1 MVGGGK
7 VVVAAQVVLDPAV
20 DEEAGE
26 NYQGADG
33 TEGGHRDRGVWVHGR
48 EGGQLVLDTLL
59 TPGTSGEVRHV
70 MLESRKTLGK
80 QLFKN
85 TRRKTRRKNR
95 KESQTNIAL
104 TL

>member
-70 MLESRKTLGK
+70 MLCWNLGK
-80 QLFKN
+80 LFENNCSKILVVFN
-85 TRRKTRRKNR
+85 T
-95 KESQTNIAL
+95 SFSSV
-104 TL
+104 